1 MTFEEILERML
12 ENVPSDVDKREG
24 SIIYDALA
32 PCAVEL
38 AKMYAELEQYRDECF
53 ADTASREFLKRRA
66 AERGMFPKPATCAVL
81 SAEFNVDVPVG
92 TRFSLEGLNYAV
104 TEENT
109 VICEAAGEEGN
120 KHFGQ
125 ALPIDFVEGLE
136 TAKITALLIPG
147 EDEEGTE
154 EFRTR
159 YLNSLNE
166 QAFGGNIT
174 DYKQK
179 VNSLDGVGGVKVYPV
194 WNGGGTVKLVIIA
207 SDWSAPAAE
216 LIARVQSEIDPT
228 QDGQGIGIAPIGH
241 VVTVTGAQAVGVDIS
256 AQITWEDGWNYAA
269 AKNGIEAAVDEVLQ
283 SLRRGWADSS
293 AVIVRVSRIEQ
304 AILGCPGVVDISG
317 TSLNG
322 SAANLVLS
330 ADEIPVRGNISETA

>member
-12 ENVPSDVDKREG
+12 RNVPSDVDKREG

-38 AKMYAELEQYRDECF
+38 AQMYAELEQFRDECF

-66 AERGMFPKPATCAVL
+66 AERGIAPKPATCAVL
-81 SAEFNVDVPVG
+81 KAEFNVDVPAG
-92 TRFSLEGLNYAV
+92 TRFSLDGLNYAV
-104 TEENT
+104 TAADT
-109 VICEAAGEEGN
+109 VTCETAGAEGN

-136 TAKITALLIPG
+136 TANITALLVPG
-147 EDEEGTE
+147 EDEEETE
-154 EFRTR
+154 AFRTR
-159 YLNSLNE
+159 YLDSLHE

-179 VNSLDGVGGVKVYPV
+179 VNSLDGVGGVKVYPA

-207 SDWSAPAAE
+207 SDWSAPGAE
-216 LIARVQSEIDPT
+216 LVSRVQSEIDPT

-241 VVTVTGAQAVGVDIS
+241 IVTAAGVKPLTVDVAARIV
-256 AQITWEDGWNYAA
+256 WEDGWNYAA
-269 AKNGIEAAVDEVLQ
+269 AKNGIESAVEAVMQ
-283 SLRRGWADSS
+283 SLRRSWAESS
-293 AVIVRVSRIEQ
+293 ALVVRVSRIEQ

-317 TSLNG
+317 TTLNG
-322 SAANLVLS
+322 SGSNLVLG
-330 ADEIPVRGNISETA
+330 ADEIPIRGKISEID